1 MFDIGFTELLVIG
14 VVALIVVGPKDLPGM
29 FRTLGRFTARLRSL
43 GREFTSAMN
52 AAADESGM
60 REASKELKG
69 LANPRSYGL
78 DKLNEAADSFE
89 KWDPTKPSKPKDGE
103 TSEKAISKGLDPDR
117 EADIEK
123 IREATRKAGQAR
135 LDREA
140 AEKAVAGTAKKP
152 VKGKPPERPKPAPKP
167 APAAKT
173 DTGGE
178 VPAQDDAPAKPAAKA
193 PARKKPARKKPAT
206 KKPAAKKAATEKP
219 ASAKKPAAAKPAAR
233 KPAAKATTARTTKA
247 RPAATKAGAQTP
259 DKADDA

>member
-14 VVALIVVGPKDLPGM
+14 IIALIVVGPKDLPGM

-43 GREFTSAMN
+43 GRDFTSAMN

-69 LANPRSYGL
+69 LTNPRSYGL

-89 KWDPTKPSKPKDGE
+89 KWNPTKPSKPKEGE
-103 TSEKAISKGLDPDR
+103 TSEEAISKGLDPER
-117 EADIEK
+117 KADIEK
-123 IREATRKAGQAR
+123 IRAATEKAGQAR

-140 AEKAVAGTAKKP
+140 AEKSAQGAAKKP

-167 APAAKT
+167 KSEQTAAETGKDAAKPAPAKKTAAKAT
-173 DTGGE
+173 
-178 VPAQDDAPAKPAAKA
+178 PAKAAPANKAAPAKPAPAKT
-193 PARKKPARKKPAT
+193 PA
-206 KKPAAKKAATEKP
+206 
-219 ASAKKPAAAKPAAR
+219 AKKPAAAKPAA
-233 KPAAKATTARTTKA
+233 KATKA
-247 RPAATKAGAQTP
+247 RATKAKTPPP

>member
-117 EADIEK
+117 EADIAK

-140 AEKAVAGTAKKP
+140 AEKAAAGTAKKP
-152 VKGKPPERPKPAPKP
+152 VKGKPPERPKPTPKP

-193 PARKKPARKKPAT
+193 PAT

-247 RPAATKAGAQTP
+247 RPAATKTGAQTP

>member
-14 VVALIVVGPKDLPGM
+14 VIALIVVGPKDLPGM

-69 LANPRSYGL
+69 LSNPRSYGL

-89 KWDPTKPSKPKDGE
+89 KWDPTKPSKPKEGE

-140 AEKAVAGTAKKP
+140 AEKAAGETAKKP
-152 VKGKPPERPKPAPKP
+152 VKGKPPERPKPAPRPESAAKP
-167 APAAKT
+167 AAA
-173 DTGGE
+173 E
-178 VPAQDDAPAKPAAKA
+178 DAPAKPAAK
-193 PARKKPARKKPAT
+193 KPAAKKPAT
-206 KKPAAKKAATEKP
+206 KKAPAARAAP
-219 ASAKKPAAAKPAAR
+219 AKKPAAKKSTAAKPAGQAT
-233 KPAAKATTARTTKA
+233 KASTTKA
-247 RPAATKAGAQTP
+247 KPKATKAGAQTP